1 MTIAI
6 DCRYIRE
13 RPSGIGTYV
22 EAIVERLPALAP
34 NDQFLLWKHRRAPGP
49 LSQAPNVIEH
59 VVPAEPNT
67 LSTILWPQRYASFA
81 GVELFHGAH
90 NILPRNIPCR
100 SVVTIH
106 DILELEAP
114 YLVDRTWGDT
124 VKRFYFPRA
133 IARAVRS
140 ATRLIVTT
148 NAMADAVIKYHPQAR
163 GRLVVIPLAAGA
175 PFRPPSDKESA
186 RQEAAE
192 IIGTDAPFFLVVG
205 HNNRRKQHWLAL
217 EAFAR
222 GAPAPWR
229 LVLLQRQDTGRG
241 LLKLANQLGI
251 TDRIIWLGPI
261 EAEEMIALYQ
271 SARALIQPSLYEG
284 FGLPVLEAM
293 ACGCPVI
300 ASDLATLREVIGDAG
315 VFVPPTDVAG
325 FARALGELA
334 RSEQRQAALSH
345 AARER
350 ARMFSWD
357 RCAEQTLDTYR
368 AAVHS

>member
-13 RPSGIGTYV
+13 RPSGIGSYV
-22 EAIVERLPALAP
+22 EALVERLPALAP
-34 NDQFLLWKHRRAPGP
+34 NDQFLLWKHRRAPAP
-49 LSQAPNVIEH
+49 LSPAPNVIEH

-81 GVELFHGAH
+81 GVDLFHGAH
-90 NILPRNIPCR
+90 NILPRNVPCR
-100 SVVTIH
+100 SVVTLH
-106 DILELEAP
+106 DILEIEAA
-114 YLVDRTWGDT
+114 YLIDRTWDDT
-124 VKRFYFPRA
+124 IKRLYFPRA
-133 IARAVRS
+133 IVRAIRH

-148 NAMADAVIKYHPQAR
+148 NAMADAVIKYYPKAQSR
-163 GRLVVIPLAAGA
+163 IVVIPLAAGV
-175 PFRPPSDKESA
+175 PFQPPSNKESA
-186 RQEAAE
+186 RRKAGE

-222 GAPAPWR
+222 AAPASWR

-241 LLKLANQLGI
+241 LLKLANRLGI
-251 TDRIIWLGPI
+251 TDRVVWLGPI
-261 EAEEMIALYQ
+261 KTDKMIALYQ
-271 SARALIQPSLYEG
+271 SAHALIQPSLYEG

-300 ASDLATLREVIGDAG
+300 ASDLATLREVISDAG
-315 VFVPPTDVAG
+315 VFVRPTDVAG
-325 FARALGELA
+325 FASALGQLA
-334 RSEQRQAALSH
+334 RSEPRHAALSD
-345 AARER
+345 AAHER

-357 RCAEQTLDTYR
+357 RCARQTLDTYR
-368 AAVHS
+368 AAAHS